1 MQNNNR
7 KKIIFLDGNYSEGGN
22 DGLDGGVVTNATPP
36 EGQSGVAGKDAGVV
50 AGQSGVAG
58 EDAGVN
64 CKRVPTLEN
73 QKSNSNIVGDQE
85 SDQGS
90 DSEEEGK
97 RKGQIIPPVDEDKP
111 NETRS
116 PKYIGRS
123 SVYIGDDESQDESQ
137 ERSQGQEGVQ
147 EGGDYDYDLLSEGG
161 RSSIDS
167 ASVVSSVATND
178 LLSVDPLYIRLT
190 KFLETSNK
198 MEGGSTANIADLLY
212 EVSSSLKSIKV
223 SFQEINSTLQ
233 KLAVT
238 KASQ

>member
-1 MQNNNR
+1 MQNNR
-7 KKIIFLDGNYSEGGN
+7 KKIIFLDGNYSEGGEG
-22 DGLDGGVVTNATPP
+22 DEDVDVVTNATTPASSLCLTP
-36 EGQSGVAGKDAGVV
+36 AGVV
-50 AGQSGVAG
+50 AGEGQSVVADVGQSRDPNADQSG
-58 EDAGVN
+58 DVN
-64 CKRVPTLEN
+64 CKRVPTSEN
-73 QKSNSNIVGDQE
+73 PNPNIVGKRE
-85 SDQGS
+85 SESES
-90 DSEEEGK
+90 DSEEEGDEREREENK
-97 RKGQIIPPVDEDKP
+97 RARVPIDNDDD
-111 NETRS
+111 ND
-116 PKYIGRS
+116 
-123 SVYIGDDESQDESQ
+123 DDESQRGEVL
-137 ERSQGQEGVQ
+137 G
-147 EGGDYDYDLLSEGG
+147 GGDYDYDLLSEGG

-212 EVSSSLKSIKV
+212 DVSSSLKSIKV

>member
-1 MQNNNR
+1 MQNSR
-7 KKIIFLDGNYSEGGN
+7 KKIIFLDGNYSGGEN
-22 DGLDGGVVTNATPP
+22 DGVDGGVVTNASQIGDAGEGQGQDQSGSSDVVAGVGQSRDPSEVSSEAESEVP
-36 EGQSGVAGKDAGVV
+36 GEGQSEVARVSQSEAESEVPGLNTIVIEGKAYNRKKFCG
-50 AGQSGVAG
+50 S
-58 EDAGVN
+58 
-64 CKRVPTLEN
+64 VPSLEN
-73 QKSNSNIVGDQE
+73 PNNDKVNQKEGD
-85 SDQGS
+85 G
-90 DSEEEGK
+90 EEG
-97 RKGQIIPPVDEDKP
+97 
-111 NETRS
+111 
-116 PKYIGRS
+116 
-123 SVYIGDDESQDESQ
+123 SQTGSQ
-137 ERSQGQEGVQ
+137 EGSQVG
-147 EGGDYDYDLLSEGG
+147 GGDYDYDLLSEGG

-212 EVSSSLKSIKV
+212 DVSSSLKSIKV

>member
-1 MQNNNR
+1 MQNNR

-22 DGLDGGVVTNATPP
+22 DSVDPS
-36 EGQSGVAGKDAGVV
+36 EDAGVV
-50 AGQSGVAG
+50 IDQSGDAESKKSLPGLPPGSPLPGTVLPPGSSPPGTVSPPGSSSPGTVLPPGSPPSGTVSPPGSSPPGTVSPPGSSLGSRQNG
-58 EDAGVN
+58 EEGNTD
-64 CKRVPTLEN
+64 
-73 QKSNSNIVGDQE
+73 
-85 SDQGS
+85 
-90 DSEEEGK
+90 EEE
-97 RKGQIIPPVDEDKP
+97 
-111 NETRS
+111 
-116 PKYIGRS
+116 
-123 SVYIGDDESQDESQ
+123 ESQDESQ
-137 ERSQGQEGVQ
+137 EGSQGQ

-167 ASVVSSVATND
+167 ASVVSSVATNE

-212 EVSSSLKSIKV
+212 DVSSSLKSIKV

>member
-1 MQNNNR
+1 MQNSR
-7 KKIIFLDGNYSEGGN
+7 KKIIFLDGNYSGGGEGDEGG
-22 DGLDGGVVTNATPP
+22 TP
-36 EGQSGVAGKDAGVV
+36 STVAGVV
-50 AGQSGVAG
+50 QSGDQSGDQNEVSSGDQSTVTDVGQSGVAG
-58 EDAGVN
+58 EDAGV
-64 CKRVPTLEN
+64 
-73 QKSNSNIVGDQE
+73 VGDQKLKTMDIQGNTYIKQE
-85 SDQGS
+85 NCKKLLSSENPNNPNNPDDTDQ
-90 DSEEEGK
+90 EEE
-97 RKGQIIPPVDEDKP
+97 
-111 NETRS
+111 
-116 PKYIGRS
+116 
-123 SVYIGDDESQDESQ
+123 SQTE
-137 ERSQGQEGVQ
+137 EGLQVQ

>member
-36 EGQSGVAGKDAGVV
+36 AGQSVGVGQSGV
-50 AGQSGVAG
+50 
-58 EDAGVN
+58 VN
-64 CKRVPTLEN
+64 CKRVPTSEN
-73 QKSNSNIVGDQE
+73 QESNANIVGKGEQE
-85 SDQGS
+85 SDQRKRIPT
-90 DSEEEGK
+90 EG
-97 RKGQIIPPVDEDKP
+97 EDILRT
-111 NETRS
+111 ELREG
-116 PKYIGRS
+116 YIREGES
-123 SVYIGDDESQDESQ
+123 DDEGSQ
-137 ERSQGQEGVQ
+137 EGSQGQEGSEEDDDDEGSKTVPQEGKGVVQ

-167 ASVVSSVATND
+167 ASVVSSVATNE

-212 EVSSSLKSIKV
+212 DVSSSLKSIKE
-223 SFQEINSTLQ
+223 SFQGINSTLQ